1 MCIVV
6 IRTIKEKRVVRNIA
20 PTKGGKIIITLPFEL
35 ADCRFIENDR
45 DSSVYLLTRMRFS
58 VHFQRQ

>member
-20 PTKGGKIIITLPFEL
+20 PTKGGKIIITLPSEL